1 MVDAIDVLGDGAH
14 VHATVQSYVDA
25 GVDVP
30 VVMPMP
36 WGSDRMGVIAD
47 TINAA
52 AGRF

>member
-1 MVDAIDVLGDGAH
+1 
-14 VHATVQSYVDA
+14 
-25 GVDVP
+25 
-30 VVMPMP
+30 MPMP